1 MIPWALIG
9 KFLLSNRKIVIAVIG
24 LICLI
29 GLIAV
34 QHHQIGKLTAAL
46 DKERTK
52 VLLGQVVNKQL
63 MTSIKVQNDAIAQWQ
78 AEGEKQK
85 ERVKETSRRISELSA
100 AYQKEIDALKNS
112 SVIVQEITL
121 PCNVMR
127 KDGSQWMQEEW
138 RKLFLQ

>member
-9 KFLLSNRKIVIAVIG
+9 KILLSNKKIVIAVIG

-34 QHHQIGKLTAAL
+34 QHYQIGKLTAAL
-46 DKERTK
+46 DRERTK
-52 VLLGQVVNKQL
+52 VLLEQAENKQL
-63 MTSIKVQNDAIAQWQ
+63 RTSIKVQNDAITQWQ
-78 AEGEKQK
+78 VEGEKQK
-85 ERVKETSRRISELSA
+85 ERVKETGRRISELSA

-112 SVIVQEITL
+112 KAVMKEITL

-127 KDGSQWMQEEW
+127 KDGSLWMQSEW
-138 RKLFLQ
+138 QKLFR